1 MKQENRSSLEDRV
14 TSVKPALDG
23 FMEEKRP
30 AVDVSNRQVL
40 FLRPAEGK
48 FDDTP
53 WNGEWKN
60 YTDR

>member
-1 MKQENRSSLEDRV
+1 MKREDEGSLEDRA
-14 TSVKPALDG
+14 SAVKATLDRFIATRQPAIS
-23 FMEEKRP
+23 
-30 AVDVSNRQVL
+30 VSNRQVL
-40 FLRPAEGK
+40 FLRPAAGQ